1 MANSVC
7 SIFGKQILQIPLRAL
22 FKLRIVWQI
31 TKEISVFIHS
41 TYFKGRKM
49 QLQAT
54 FLYRC
59 TASYFHIQG
68 KQKGLADPNMN

>member
-1 MANSVC
+1 MANS
-7 SIFGKQILQIPLRAL
+7 IGLPKIEQTLQILWRAL

-31 TKEISVFIHS
+31 TKEISGFIHS

-54 FLYRC
+54 LYRC
-59 TASYFHIQG
+59 TESYLHIRG
-68 KQKGLADPNMN
+68 EQKGLADPNMK